1 MNRTTVKTLS
11 LLALAAF
18 PFIAGCA
25 GPSERVHQNIQSGVS
40 VKRADVSAA
49 LKDGESPWAMHGTDG
64 QIFSLFEYA
73 VKKGELDLLELCL
86 ANKSTPELAEAQ
98 TSAYVESVVAKI
110 SEAYA
115 AEREVTICE
124 KIWNAGLA
132 LATKP
137 KLEAKQKQ
145 VAEERATRFVESVI
159 AGISVEKDADEDD
172 LARCRE
178 YWDKGFALA
187 TKPKLEARQRQVE
200 EARATIFVE
209 SVIEGIS
216 VEEDADE
223 DDLARCREYWDKGL
237 ALALKPKL
245 EAKQRQ
251 VEEARATIFVESVIE
266 GISVEE
272 DADDRNIARCRDYWD
287 KGLALAL
294 KPKFEAK
301 LKQVEEERKRLE
313 EERATNFVESVIEG
327 ISVEED
333 ADEDDLARCREY
345 WDKGLALSLKPKLEA
360 KLKQVEEE
368 RKRLNEERRKHLCI
382 MTIKSEKQQIF
393 QCLQEE
399 IFPAEQKL
407 SEEERSRGRTLLDAF
422 GEEHMP
428 LLTEKCGEARRK
440 YLEAEANFEE
450 LVKALKAENIE
461 LKTNPVF
468 QSAGRNWLSLA
479 ADYWQLRYTLTDYYS
494 QFKIGVIT
502 SDELAA
508 KDEELVA
515 LFAEAEKINLTESE
529 SK

>member
-1 MNRTTVKTLS
+1 MNRSTVKTLS

-25 GPSERVHQNIQSGVS
+25 GPSERVHQNIQAGVS

-73 VKKGELDLLELCL
+73 VKKRELDLLDLCL

-110 SEAYA
+110 SDDYA
-115 AEREVTICE
+115 AEWEVKICE

-159 AGISVEKDADEDD
+159 AGISVSEDASEGE
-172 LARCRE
+172 LTRCRE
-178 YWDKGFALA
+178 YWDKGLALA

-209 SVIEGIS
+209 SVVDGITVEGGAN
-216 VEEDADE
+216 EH
-223 DDLARCREYWDKGL
+223 DLARCRGYWDKGL

-245 EAKQRQ
+245 EAKLRQ

-272 DADDRNIARCRDYWD
+272 DADDRNIARCRDYWN

-294 KPKFEAK
+294 KTKFEAK

-313 EERATNFVESVIEG
+313 EERATIFVESVIDG

-345 WDKGLALSLKPKLEA
+345 WDKGFALALKPKLEA
-360 KLKQVEEE
+360 KLKQVV
-368 RKRLNEERRKHLCI
+368 EERRKRVCI
-382 MTIKSEKQQIF
+382 MSITSEKQLIF
-393 QCLQEE
+393 QWLLDE

-440 YLEAEANFEE
+440 YLEAEANLEE
-450 LVKALKAENIE
+450 LIKALKAENID
-461 LKTNPVF
+461 LKTNTVF
-468 QSAGRNWLSLA
+468 QAAGRNWFSLA
-479 ADYWQLRYTLTDYYS
+479 ADYWLLRYTLTDYYS
-494 QFKIGVIT
+494 QFKIGVIS